1 MAHPGRTLIVGGGI
15 AGLSLAAALRRR
27 GLPAELVERS
37 PRWPAV
43 GAGIAL
49 HANAVRALREL
60 GVGPAIDAAG
70 ARLPRWV
77 FLDARGEPL
86 CATDLADFWGDVG
99 PCLSITRVRLQ
110 EILLAAAD
118 VPHQIG
124 RAHV

>member
-1 MAHPGRTLIVGGGI
+1 MLPVRRPAGQSGADPGVSAGITARHWRQRGYERENRRMAHPGRTLIVGGGI
-15 AGLSLAAALRRR
+15 TGLSLAAALRRR

-86 CATDLADFWGDVG
+86 CAT
-99 PCLSITRVRLQ
+99 
-110 EILLAAAD
+110 
-118 VPHQIG
+118 
-124 RAHV
+124 